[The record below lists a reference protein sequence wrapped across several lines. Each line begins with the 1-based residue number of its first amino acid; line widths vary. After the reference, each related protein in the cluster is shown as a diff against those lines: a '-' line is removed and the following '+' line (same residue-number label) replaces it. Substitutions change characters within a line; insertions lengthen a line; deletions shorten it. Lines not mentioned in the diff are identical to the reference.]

1 MPELKFK
8 TIDGITLHYAHE
20 GREQTTPLVFI
31 NSLGTDLRIWN
42 AVAAPFAD
50 RFTLIRYDK
59 RGHGL
64 SDCRPGPYTIR
75 QLTSD
80 LVGLLERLQEG
91 AVVLIGV
98 SVGGMIAM
106 DFAINYPQRV
116 RALVLSD
123 TAAKIGTTDMWD
135 ERISLLRGYGMA
147 HLAGAI
153 LERWFSPAF
162 AGQYPAAYRGY
173 FNMLTRTPL
182 EGYIATCEAI
192 RDADLSDAVPSIKVP
207 TLVVGGAEDGATPP
221 ELVRGLAEALP
232 NAHFELIEQA
242 GHIPSI
248 EQPAL
253 LVAKI
258 DQFLKENGY
267 D

>member
-1 MPELKFK
+1 MPALKFK
-8 TIDGITLHYAHE
+8 TIDGVTLHYTRE

-42 AVAAPFAD
+42 VVTARLVD
-50 RFTLIRYDK
+50 RFMLIRYDK

-64 SDCRPGPYTIR
+64 SDCPPGPYTIR
-75 QLTSD
+75 QHTND
-80 LVGLLERLQEG
+80 LAGLLGQLGVES
-91 AVVLIGV
+91 AILIGV
-98 SVGGMIAM
+98 SVGGMIAI
-106 DFAINYPQRV
+106 DYAVRYPQHIA
-116 RALVLSD
+116 ALVLSD
-123 TAAKIGTTDMWD
+123 TAAKIGTADMWN
-135 ERISLLRGYGMA
+135 ERISLLRENGMA

-153 LERWFSPAF
+153 LERWFSPSF
-162 AGQYPAAYRGY
+162 AGQHSAAYRGY

-182 EGYIATCEAI
+182 DGYIATCEAI
-192 RDADLSDAVPSIKVP
+192 RDADLSDVVSSIKVP

-221 ELVRGLAEALP
+221 DLVRGLAEALP
-232 NAHFELIEQA
+232 KARFELVEQA

-248 EQPAL
+248 EQPAM

-267 D
+267 G